1 MSFPRI
7 LAGFIATT
15 LLLGLTGCQP
25 KLQLPVLGHAPT
37 WKLRDLDGR
46 EISAEQFRGK
56 VVLLDFWATWCVPC
70 SEELPGYIKLQK
82 KYGPNKF
89 VIVGISL
96 DEAGAAHV
104 KQFVTVK
111 GVNYPIVLGKLDEV
125 EALFGGMEALPTKML
140 IDQNGEIRD
149 RTVGAA
155 PAFPLAGA
163 EAGSEAALGYERKIK
178 ALL

>member
-1 MSFPRI
+1 MRVPRT
-7 LAGFIATT
+7 LAHLIAAA
-15 LLLGLTGCQP
+15 LLLGLMGCQP
-25 KLQLPVLGHAPT
+25 KLKLPVLGHAPT
-37 WKLRDLDGR
+37 WKLRDLDGK
-46 EISAEQFRGK
+46 EISSEQFRGK

-70 SEELPGYIKLQK
+70 SEELPGYIQMQK
-82 KYGPNKF
+82 KYGRDKF
-89 VIVGISL
+89 IIVGISL

-125 EALFGGMEALPTKML
+125 EALFGGMEALPTKLL

-155 PAFPLAGA
+155 PAFPEAGA
-163 EAGSEAALGYERKIK
+163 GEGEAALGYERKVK